1 MRDCLI
7 AACAACLSVCLMSS
21 LSLCIF
27 AAIAQNLFCERSARF
42 ESFEA
47 SFISLLG
54 ALENSVDAET
64 PAAWDVTI
72 VVVLAR
78 MIAFSLSL
86 FSVISVCIYL
96 AFKLRHLWKATPCLT
111 LAENSSPLEPLLEAL
126 ISAASSHELSQRVL
140 SLFRT
145 LDQVTHISNVDL
157 AILEFFKLQLLTHI
171 AHRGTQRRTTPGS

>member
-1 MRDCLI
+1 MASPSEGAGSLAALRYCLV
-7 AACAACLSVCLMSS
+7 AACAACLSACLMSS

-42 ESFEA
+42 VSFEA

-54 ALENSVDAET
+54 ALENSVDDAN

-86 FSVISVCIYL
+86 FSVISICIYL
-96 AFKLRHLWKATPCLT
+96 ALKLRHLRKATPCLT
-111 LAENSSPLEPLLEAL
+111 LAENSSPLEPLLEVL
-126 ISAASSHELSQRVL
+126 ISAGLSQELSQRVL

-145 LDQVTHISNVDL
+145 LDQV
-157 AILEFFKLQLLTHI
+157 
-171 AHRGTQRRTTPGS
+171 

>member
-1 MRDCLI
+1 
-7 AACAACLSVCLMSS
+7 MSL

-54 ALENSVDAET
+54 ALENSVDDAN

-78 MIAFSLSL
+78 MIAFSLSV
-86 FSVISVCIYL
+86 FSVISICIYL
-96 AFKLRHLWKATPCLT
+96 ALKLRHLRKATPCLT
-111 LAENSSPLEPLLEAL
+111 LAENSSPLEPLLDGSLRSSSEAKNPRAP
-126 ISAASSHELSQRVL
+126 SR
-140 SLFRT
+140 
-145 LDQVTHISNVDL
+145 
-157 AILEFFKLQLLTHI
+157 
-171 AHRGTQRRTTPGS
+171 

>member
-1 MRDCLI
+1 MASEGAGSLAALRYCLV
-7 AACAACLSVCLMSS
+7 AACAACLSACLMSS

-47 SFISLLG
+47 SFISL
-54 ALENSVDAET
+54 ALENSVDDAN

-78 MIAFSLSL
+78 MIAFSLSV
-86 FSVISVCIYL
+86 FSVISICIYL
-96 AFKLRHLWKATPCLT
+96 ALKLRHLRKATPCLT
-111 LAENSSPLEPLLEAL
+111 LAENSSPLEPLLEVL
-126 ISAASSHELSQRVL
+126 ISAGSSQELSQRVL

-145 LDQVTHISNVDL
+145 LDQV
-157 AILEFFKLQLLTHI
+157 
-171 AHRGTQRRTTPGS
+171 